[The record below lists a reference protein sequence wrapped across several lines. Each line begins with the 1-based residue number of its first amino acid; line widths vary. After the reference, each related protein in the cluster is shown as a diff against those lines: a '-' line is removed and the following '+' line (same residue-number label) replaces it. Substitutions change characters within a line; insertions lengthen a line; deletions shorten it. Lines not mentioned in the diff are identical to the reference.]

1 MKINI
6 LIKDRDVR
14 YKTSISTFIFKFK
27 EEYKMKIWKEEQLK
41 LLEGYPKEIVDNVN
55 EKIGILND
63 NYGTDRGVDKDLGG
77 YIQVIE
83 SLEEL
88 KSLKGGILHGLVEE
102 YSDEICTTENGDVYN
117 STLYIASSD
126 YNVVVIT
133 KNEMIDELLK

>member
-1 MKINI
+1 
-6 LIKDRDVR
+6 
-14 YKTSISTFIFKFK
+14 
-27 EEYKMKIWKEEQLK
+27 MKIWQEEKLN
-41 LLEGYPKEIVDNVN
+41 LLEGYPKEVVDSIN
-55 EKIGILND
+55 ETIGILNS
-63 NYGTDRGVDKDLGG
+63 NYGADRDVDKDLGG

-88 KSLKGGILHGLVEE
+88 KLLKGGILSGLVEE

-133 KNEMIDELLK
+133 KNEMKDELLK